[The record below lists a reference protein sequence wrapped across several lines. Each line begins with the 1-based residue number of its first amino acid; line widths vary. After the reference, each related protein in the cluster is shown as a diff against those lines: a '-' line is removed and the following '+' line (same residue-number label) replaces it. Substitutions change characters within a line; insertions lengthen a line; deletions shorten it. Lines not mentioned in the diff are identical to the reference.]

1 MATVQEDVVAGL
13 EGFSGQLLRPED
25 VGYEE
30 ARRIHNGLVDK
41 RPALIGRCLGTADV
55 VAAIDLAREHGLEVS
70 VRGGGHNVAGKAVTD
85 GGVMIDLALMKG
97 MHVDPKARTIRA
109 QGGLTWGELNR
120 ETQLHGLAVTGGVVS
135 TTGIAGLTLGGGLG
149 YMMGK
154 FGLSTDNLISAEV
167 VTADGRVL
175 TASDDENAD
184 LFWAIRGGG
193 GNFGV
198 VTSFLYRL
206 HPVGPIVTG
215 GLVIHPFEAARD
227 FLRFMREYTDGIS
240 DDQTLFAGLVHAPDG
255 SGAPLCA
262 AVLCHIGEPEAAQKE
277 LEPLLT
283 FGSPLDVPVSQMPYT
298 VVNTLIDDGFPKG
311 ALNYWKATFLREL
324 SDDAIDTMIEAFA
337 ACPSPM
343 TALIFEHFHGEV
355 TRIPVDAMAVP
366 HRQPGLNLV
375 IPSIW
380 ADPATTDANIA
391 WTRET
396 FAAMQPFAAGRQYVN
411 YQGADESSQDAVRIA
426 YGPNYDRLVEV
437 KSKYDPGNRFRL
449 NQNIEPR
456 AA

>member
-1 MATVQEDVVAGL
+1 MATVQEDLVAGL

-25 VGYEE
+25 GGYEE

-41 RPALIGRCLGTADV
+41 RPALITRCLGTADV
-55 VAAIDLAREHGLEVS
+55 AAAVDLARERGLEVS

-97 MHVDPKARTIRA
+97 MHVDPKGRTIRA

-184 LFWAIRGGG
+184 LFWGIRGGG

-198 VTSFLYRL
+198 VTSFEFQL

-227 FLRFMREYTDGIS
+227 FLRFMREYTDTIS
-240 DDQTLFAGLVHAPDG
+240 DEQTLFAGLVHAPDG
-255 SGAPLCA
+255 SGMPLCA
-262 AVLCHIGEPEAAQKE
+262 AVLCHIGTPEQAQKE

-311 ALNYWKATFLREL
+311 ALNYWKATFLQEL
-324 SDDAIDTMIEAFA
+324 ADDAIDTMIEAFA
-337 ACPSPM
+337 NCPSPM

-380 ADPATTDANIA
+380 ADPATTEANIA
-391 WTRET
+391 WTQET

-411 YQGADESSQDAVRIA
+411 YQGADESAQDQVRVA
-426 YGPNYDRLVEV
+426 YGPNYDRLVEL
-437 KSKYDPGNRFRL
+437 KTKYDPQNLFRL
-449 NQNIEPR
+449 NQNIEPQ

>member
-1 MATVQEDVVAGL
+1 MATVQEDLAAGL
-13 EGFSGQLLRPED
+13 EGFSGRLLGPD
-25 VGYEE
+25 DDAYDD

-41 RPALIGRCLGTADV
+41 RPALIARCLGTADV
-55 VAAIDLAREHGLEVS
+55 AAAVDLARERGLEIS

-97 MHVDPKARTIRA
+97 MHVDPAARTIRA
-109 QGGLTWGELNR
+109 QGGVTWGELNR
-120 ETQLHGLAVTGGVVS
+120 ETQLHALAVTGGVVS

-175 TASDDENAD
+175 TASDEENED
-184 LFWAIRGGG
+184 LFWGIRGGG

-198 VTSFLYRL
+198 VTSFEYRL

-227 FLRFMREYTDGIS
+227 FMRFMREYTTDLS
-240 DDQTLFAGLVHAPDG
+240 DEMTLFVGLLHAPDG
-255 SGAPLCA
+255 SGAKLCG
-262 AVLCHIGEPEAAQKE
+262 AVLCHTGPPDEAQKD

-283 FGSPLDVPVSQMPYT
+283 FGSPLDTPVSLMPYT
-298 VVNTLIDDGFPKG
+298 AVNQLIDGGFPRG
-311 ALNYWKATFLREL
+311 ALNYWKSAFMREL
-324 SDDAIDTMIEAFA
+324 SDEAIDTMVEAFES
-337 ACPSPM
+337 CPSPM

-355 TRIPVDAMAVP
+355 TRVPVEAMAVP
-366 HRQPGLNLV
+366 HREPGLNLV
-375 IPSIW
+375 VPSVW
-380 ADPATTDANIA
+380 ADPATTDENIA
-391 WTRET
+391 WTKET
-396 FAAMQPFAAGRQYVN
+396 FAAMQPFTAGRQYVN
-411 YQGADESSQDAVRIA
+411 YQAADESAQDQVRLA
-426 YGPNYDRLVEV
+426 YGPNYERLVEL
-437 KSKYDPGNRFRL
+437 KTKYDSGNLFRL